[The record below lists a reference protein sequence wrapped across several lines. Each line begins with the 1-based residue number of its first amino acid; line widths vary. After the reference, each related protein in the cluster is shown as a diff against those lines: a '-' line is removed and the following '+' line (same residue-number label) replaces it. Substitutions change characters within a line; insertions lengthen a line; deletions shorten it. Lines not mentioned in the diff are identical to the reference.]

1 MLALPQIARS
11 VIPPLVGPADG
22 AAKPEESSMRWTRKT
37 TYIAALAAVA
47 WTSGRAV
54 ADHNVRR
61 TIDDS
66 SDVLTAVESVG
77 ERRIPQAVLADA
89 QGIAIIPRVVKA
101 GFIVGG
107 RVGHGLVY
115 SRLPDGGWT
124 GPVFVHVGGA
134 SLGFQAGVESTDL
147 VLVFKTRRG
156 LERILQGKD
165 KLTLGGDASIAA
177 GPVGREAQA
186 ATDGALRAE
195 IYSYSRSRGL
205 FAGVSF
211 EGAVL
216 AYDYEQN
223 REFERSPPDVKGE
236 AAKLAGKI
244 MTASGQ
250 RMAPPPAAVVP
261 MPQPPPPVILGP
273 AINPPPAPPPPPP
286 GR

>member
-1 MLALPQIARS
+1 MAMLS
-11 VIPPLVGPADG
+11 
-22 AAKPEESSMRWTRKT
+22 
-37 TYIAALAAVA
+37 
-47 WTSGRAV
+47 TSGQAA

-66 SDVLTAVESVG
+66 SEVLAAMESVS

-101 GFIVGG
+101 GFVVGG
-107 RVGHGLVY
+107 RIGHGLVY

-124 GPVFVHVGGA
+124 GPVFVHIGGA
-134 SLGFQAGVESTDL
+134 SVGFQAGVQATDL
-147 VLVFKTRRG
+147 VLVFKTRRS

-216 AYDYEQN
+216 AYDYDEN
-223 REFERSPPDVKGE
+223 RDFERSAPEVKAE

-250 RMAPPPAAVVP
+250 RMAPPTPPVVP
-261 MPQPPPPVILGP
+261 MPAPPPPVILGP
-273 AINPPPAPPPPPP
+273 ALNPPPPPP
-286 GR
+286 ER